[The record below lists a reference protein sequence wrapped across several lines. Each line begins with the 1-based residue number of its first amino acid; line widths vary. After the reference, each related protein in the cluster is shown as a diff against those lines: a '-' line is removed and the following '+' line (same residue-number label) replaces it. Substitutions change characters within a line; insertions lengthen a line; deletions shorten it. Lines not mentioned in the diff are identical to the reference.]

1 MDIVERKLKFLT
13 GHLSILKDYEEKTI
27 NDIKKNY
34 KDLKFVEKIIQEIVD
49 CAVDIN
55 EYLVKKIRN
64 EKPFSS
70 KRSFRDL
77 QNILEKH
84 NLAFDE
90 KELPLFIDTVSLRN
104 EIVHSYDVNIYLI
117 WGKRSIDVIINLYK
131 NYTERILQ
139 IIKLNS

>member
-90 KELPLFIDTVSLRN
+90 KELTLFIDTVSLRN